1 MEAALL
7 GFEWCLFPGTHLLY
21 EAHTVANTR
30 WPKKSMCGEWL
41 LVQCFWETRRSHCSE
56 HSICPPG
63 TALRTTF
70 RLLCTASDEQ
80 TEAAGSALAGSP
92 QPRGLAAAPGLLWQ
106 MKLAVRVLSQVWLYP
121 LPVATF

>member
-1 MEAALL
+1 MAKKIYVWGVAPCPVLL
-7 GFEWCLFPGTHLLY
+7 GNKEVTLL
-21 EAHTVANTR
+21 
-30 WPKKSMCGEWL
+30 
-41 LVQCFWETRRSHCSE
+41 E